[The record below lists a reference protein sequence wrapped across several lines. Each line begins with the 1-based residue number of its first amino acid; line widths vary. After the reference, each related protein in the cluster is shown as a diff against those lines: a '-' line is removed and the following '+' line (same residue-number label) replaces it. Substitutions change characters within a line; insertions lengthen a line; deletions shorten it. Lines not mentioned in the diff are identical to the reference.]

1 MFERDE
7 SGGRTTTVR
16 SDRPVSTNPITTNR
30 APRIRKP
37 ISTIAR
43 TGEPMLT
50 EPSGSKPNHHTIDAA
65 PPLHPMPAPPTCT
78 AEAVFDAREA
88 AAETAHE
95 SGQDNER
102 FAQRKPTKKRA
113 LIFGAGDREGTPCL
127 VRDMSTTGVQIEMPR
142 DQASVSRAGDF
153 VPPRFRLQ
161 IPVERTEVDCEM
173 AWRQGSRIG
182 AKFTSAPRL
191 LPAPERRK
199 DSGRGDNR
207 AKAGGGQL
215 LDRLFKR

>member
-7 SGGRTTTVR
+7 SGSGTTLARSGRT
-16 SDRPVSTNPITTNR
+16 VSTNR
-30 APRIRKP
+30 APRIRKV
-37 ISTIAR
+37 ISAGPR
-43 TGEPMLT
+43 
-50 EPSGSKPNHHTIDAA
+50 
-65 PPLHPMPAPPTCT
+65 
-78 AEAVFDAREA
+78 
-88 AAETAHE
+88 AAEPLEPNPLASEHAGSGHDDQAPTTTAHANA
-95 SGQDNER
+95 SDNER

-127 VRDMSTTGVQIEMPR
+127 VRDMSTTGVQIEMPC

-182 AKFTSAPRL
+182 ARFTSAPRM

-199 DSGRGDNR
+199 DNGRGD
-207 AKAGGGQL
+207 KAGARSGGGQL